1 MECTVERGKLLKVL
15 QRVQGI
21 VEKRN
26 TMPILSNI
34 FLEAKS
40 GNIEVSATDLEI
52 FLKDSCD
59 ASVGEE
65 GAITVNARKVF
76 EIVKEMTDEDLSIS
90 VGEGGRVDIRG
101 GNALFKIVGLP
112 VDEFPSFPVIEE
124 AHLTRIAPEHLLEM
138 VEKTYF
144 AASTDETRY
153 NINGVFLER
162 VDGTLKMTATDG
174 HRLALIEK
182 ENEDL
187 PSLSGGVIL
196 PRKGVAELRK
206 LFEEREGSFQLGFT
220 KTYCIVKRDNTVLV
234 VRLIDG
240 DFPDYRQV
248 LPVGNDNILVADRKA
263 LLSSLKRVSILSS
276 ERVKGVRFA
285 LSNEQL
291 DLSSS
296 SPEIGEANEAI
307 PVEYQG
313 EDVEIGFNAR
323 YIIDVLEVIDTEK
336 IRIEVKGQLDSGI
349 ITPMESGGY
358 TYVIMPMRI

>member
-1 MECTVERGKLLKVL
+1 MKCTVEKGNLLKVL

-34 FLEAKS
+34 FLEAKA
-40 GNIEVSATDLEI
+40 GRIEVYATDLEI
-52 FLKDSCD
+52 FLKESCD
-59 ASVGEE
+59 ASVEEE
-65 GAITVNARKVF
+65 GTITVNARKVF
-76 EIVKEMTDEDLSIS
+76 EIIKEMTDDDVSIS

-112 VDEFPSFPVIEE
+112 VDEFPSFPVIDD
-124 AHLTRIAPEHLLEM
+124 AYLARISPEQLLDM

-162 VDGTLKMTATDG
+162 VNGTLKMTATDG

-182 ENEDL
+182 SSEEL
-187 PSLSGGVIL
+187 PTLSGGVIL
-196 PRKGVAELRK
+196 PRKGVVELRK
-206 LFEEREGSFQLGFT
+206 LFEEREGTFQLGFT
-220 KTYCIVKRDNTVLV
+220 KTYCIVKRDNALLV
-234 VRLIDG
+234 VKLIDG

-248 LPVGNDNILVADRKA
+248 LPVGNDKIVVADRKA
-263 LLSSLKRVSILSS
+263 LFSSLKRVSILSA
-276 ERVKGVRFA
+276 ERVKGVKFM
-285 LSNEQL
+285 LSTEKI

-307 PVEYQG
+307 TVEYEG
-313 EDVEIGFNAR
+313 EELEIGFNAR
-323 YIIDVLEVIDTEK
+323 YIIDVLEVIDSEK
-336 IRIEVKGQLDSGI
+336 VRLELKGELDSGI
-349 ITPMESGGY
+349 ITPIESEGY